1 MDFSLE
7 LGTEVLRRPVICG
20 MGLKH
25 AHSLMIRRRVGTFHR
40 CHARCGSPRANRHTC
55 ENRATNRG
63 RAFLRRLRKAP
74 PHGTRAT
81 LSTKE
86 KEAEESFLGLSC
98 TTDAQQALWPLIQM
112 QLPAAP
118 DVDTWLCAVAAPCG
132 AATDDVVAKWMTSP
146 AAIAST
152 TSVTAARARNTA
164 LGESWAVR
172 S

>member
-1 MDFSLE
+1 MRVKRGSSAD
-7 LGTEVLRRPVICG
+7 LRRQSLPGIPERITRF
-20 MGLKH
+20 GL
-25 AHSLMIRRRVGTFHR
+25 AHPSETPEG
-40 CHARCGSPRANRHTC
+40 
-55 ENRATNRG
+55 
-63 RAFLRRLRKAP
+63 
-74 PHGTRAT
+74 
-81 LSTKE
+81 STKE
-86 KEAEESFLGLSC
+86 REAEESFLGLSV

-118 DVDTWLCAVAAPCG
+118 DVDTWLCAVAGPCG
-132 AATDDVVAKWMTSP
+132 AAADDVVAKWMTSP